1 MNKEMS
7 APATGN
13 WRNRG
18 IRDREGNEG
27 QRVISGDNQRKT
39 HNWGKNRDT
48 LLWKPTVTAENG
60 PAHHHCLQGSVG
72 RKGWWRCSLP
82 PSTNTT

>member
-1 MNKEMS
+1 MNKEVS

-27 QRVISGDNQRKT
+27 QRVISGDYQRKT

-48 LLWKPTVTAENG
+48 PLET
-60 PAHHHCLQGSVG
+60 HSD
-72 RKGWWRCSLP
+72 S
-82 PSTNTT
+82 